1 MSKNKLFYES
11 PLAEAFVVR
20 IERPLMSDTASG
32 AAGWKDTDRKARVI
46 TDYEDENWW

>member
-20 IERPLMSDTASG
+20 IERPLMSAEVNSPTGFKDKKAS
-32 AAGWKDTDRKARVI
+32 VQ
-46 TDYEDENWW
+46 DYSDDEYWW